1 LIIRINAKD
10 RRLPL
15 KSILPTL
22 KIAPLPKKVLHS
34 HHRKVVKKSNNDNDN
49 NDNDDNS
56 SKNKKGNKKI

>member
-49 NDNDDNS
+49 DDNS